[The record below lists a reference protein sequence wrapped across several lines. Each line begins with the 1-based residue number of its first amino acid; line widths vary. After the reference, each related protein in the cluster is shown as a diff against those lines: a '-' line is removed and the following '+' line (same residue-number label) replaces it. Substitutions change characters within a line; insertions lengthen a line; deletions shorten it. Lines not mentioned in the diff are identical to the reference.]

1 MMKFGFDIDD
11 TLINLREH
19 AFHLYNK
26 KLQLTVPIEEFHS
39 LTTLEIHKP
48 FGLSDQEG
56 SKMWN
61 DSLEEIY
68 YTDCLPFPN
77 AVEVINELKQAGHE
91 IYYITSRPLVHC
103 ERSRNWLVNAGFP
116 VDDASFYC
124 GMKDSEKI
132 NIIKQLGLD
141 YYFDDKPVV
150 LETLIESGP
159 RVFMKHSSYNQHI
172 QLPRIHCWSELKD
185 ILSKIEK

>member
-1 MMKFGFDIDD
+1 MKFGFDIDD

-26 KLQLTVPIEEFHS
+26 KLQLTIPIEEFHS

-77 AVEVINELKQAGHE
+77 AVEVINELKQDGHE

-103 ERSRNWLVNAGFP
+103 ERSRKWLVNAGFP
-116 VDDASFYC
+116 VVEGSFYC

-132 NIIKQLGLD
+132 NIIKQLGLG
-141 YYFDDKPVV
+141 YYFDDKPAV

-185 ILSKIEK
+185 ILSEIEK

>member
-1 MMKFGFDIDD
+1 MKFGFDVDD
-11 TLINLREH
+11 TLLNLREH

-26 KLQLTVPIEEFHS
+26 KLQQKVPIEAFHS
-39 LTTLEIHKP
+39 LPTLEIHKP

-68 YTDCLPFPN
+68 YTDCSPFPN
-77 AVEVINELKQAGHE
+77 AVEVINELKLAGHE
-91 IYYITSRPLVHC
+91 VYYITSRPLVHC
-103 ERSRNWLVNAGFP
+103 ERSRNWLVKAGFP

-132 NIIKQLGLD
+132 NIIKELELD
-141 YYFDDKPVV
+141 YYFDDKPAV
-150 LETLIESGP
+150 LETLMELGP
-159 RVFMKHSSYNQHI
+159 RVIMKHSSYNQHI

-185 ILSKIEK
+185 ILCEIEK